1 VSHDINGKEQAGM
14 GIAAGDLDGDGRE
27 DLFVTNFSGENN
39 ALYVSKGKLGFR
51 ERSAPTGLAGPSI
64 PRLGWGT
71 ALQDLDLDGDL
82 DVFVMNGHVYPQA
95 DEPGTDTSYAQPMQ
109 LYRNDGAGKFAVEPL
124 CGGPDRVM
132 RASAYGDID
141 GDGDLDIVA
150 LELDGPV
157 HVLRNTTL
165 LRNTA
170 SLKNGPHWLRVQLRS
185 ASGNRFALGARV
197 AAQWEGGARATEIR
211 TSGGFQSSVAPEAH
225 FGLGA
230 ATKVSKLRIRWP
242 SGRELEL
249 SDVAADRALV
259 IDEPE
264 QK

>member
-1 VSHDINGKEQAGM
+1 
-14 GIAAGDLDGDGRE
+14 
-27 DLFVTNFSGENN
+27 
-39 ALYVSKGKLGFR
+39 
-51 ERSAPTGLAGPSI
+51 
-64 PRLGWGT
+64 
-71 ALQDLDLDGDL
+71 
-82 DVFVMNGHVYPQA
+82 
-95 DEPGTDTSYAQPMQ
+95 MQ